1 MPSAPKTL
9 SPEQLQS
16 PDWHGVRSAKQ
27 RASSAHAFGI
37 WEFVVPAV
45 VAGLFYA
52 FGAHTM
58 AAVVAGIALLV
69 IAVRH
74 LSASGRRAIDRFLA
88 AFANG
93 VATVVATL
101 LLAPVFYI
109 GMSFARLMSRLSGDD
124 PLLIKDGGRPTFWL
138 PSDNEERRLRHIGRM
153 FCSERTDRG
162 RGSILPL
169 LVLGLGLV
177 AATEIGLRIYGFRDA
192 VLYVQDYDVGYYP
205 KPNQRVR
212 HPGRIIEIN
221 EHGMRAPSMPA
232 QKSPGKFRIL
242 MLGDSTLAGTKV
254 SNNELYSSLLQ
265 DKLNQAAG
273 SPIFEV
279 MNMGV
284 NGWGAQH
291 EYAFVRKFGNF
302 DADLVII
309 CGPVYNCYRWRYGLE
324 SLPFLP
330 EGHPPRLALEHV
342 AYQLLWQ
349 YRTKCLGPNPA
360 MLPDAAP
367 LEAEKGIEA
376 YGLMTEFLQ
385 QKGSEVIAE
394 MLPINT
400 VTLGQK
406 DDPHSWELI
415 ERIKAPLQQ
424 TGAKASMAGP
434 IFRGVPDP
442 KKIYH
447 DRVHFDVEGHRLYAE
462 YLFEQVR
469 KNSTKVQQTLQKP

>member
-1 MPSAPKTL
+1 MPDDMKTL
-9 SPEQLQS
+9 TPEQLQC
-16 PDWHGVRSAKQ
+16 PDWHGVKAAKQ
-27 RASSAHAFGI
+27 KATSAHAYGI

-52 FGAHTM
+52 YGAHTM
-58 AAVVAGIALLV
+58 AAVVAGIALVV
-69 IAVRH
+69 ILVRH
-74 LSASGRRAIDRFLA
+74 LSQAGRRAIDRFLA
-88 AFANG
+88 AFANF
-93 VATVVATL
+93 VATLVATL

-109 GMSFARLMSRLSGDD
+109 GMTMARLMSRLSGGD
-124 PLLIKDGGRPTFWL
+124 PLLIKDGTRPTFWL
-138 PSDNEERRLRHIGRM
+138 PSDSEERRLRYVGRM
-153 FCSERTDRG
+153 FCSERTERG
-162 RGSILPL
+162 RASILPL
-169 LVLGLGLV
+169 FVLGLGLV

-192 VLYVQDYDVGYYP
+192 VLYVQDYEVGYYP

-232 QKSPGKFRIL
+232 QKSPGIFRIL

-254 SNNELYSSLLQ
+254 SNHELYSSLLQ
-265 DKLNQAAG
+265 EKLNQAAG
-273 SPIFEV
+273 AQVFEV

-342 AYQLLWQ
+342 AYQLIWQ

-360 MLPDAAP
+360 ILPEAAT

-376 YGLMTEFLQ
+376 YGLMTELLK

-394 MLPINT
+394 MLPVSS

-406 DDPHSWELI
+406 DDLQSQQLI
-415 ERIKAPLQQ
+415 ERINARLSQ
-424 TGAKASMAGP
+424 TGAKANMAGP
-434 IFRGVPDP
+434 IFKGVPDP

-462 YLFEQVR
+462 YLFQQVR
-469 KNSTKVQQTLQKP
+469 TNSVKVQQALQQP